1 LIFTLVE
8 RVKTRDH
15 SYSYGIVV
23 ASARCL
29 LFRSHLHRGVGTT
42 NVTYGFSK
50 NETLATS
57 LVWAGVVFA
66 LSWPALIRSVDA
78 KRSSTTLISLVALL
92 LAACGAEKCSAPGL
106 SIR

>member
-1 LIFTLVE
+1 MTIHIATASPWPARAAYFSAAIFIAG
-8 RVKTRDH
+8 
-15 SYSYGIVV
+15 SS
-23 ASARCL
+23 
-29 LFRSHLHRGVGTT
+29 TT

-78 KRSSTTLISLVALL
+78 KRWSTTLISLVALL
-92 LAACGAEKCSAPGL
+92 LAACGAEKCSAPGV